1 MKAKIFANLEA
12 ENLAVISFDDFYC
25 QQIALNL
32 STKSEVLFV
41 SSTPSIENGVV
52 IEESGFSIVK
62 DTEVVRQVDLRS
74 APHLRGKHNMQ
85 NAAFAVL
92 LSLKVSGD
100 FDGLLKG
107 LISFPGL
114 DHRMQQI
121 ATLTR
126 SSEAQNLE
134 RRLLFVNDSKATNAE
149 ASEQA
154 LKSFNEIYWIAG
166 GVAKE
171 GGINGLASHMQGVRH
186 ACLIGEAAQ
195 EFSKTLDEVG
205 VSYDVCV
212 DMERAVKKAVEVAL
226 GNRASG
232 TDTDTDTDTGSEA
245 AILLSPAAASFDQY
259 PNFEIRG
266 DAFKDIVRSIDGVS
280 MSETLA

>member
-1 MKAKIFANLEA
+1 M
-12 ENLAVISFDDFYC
+12 SF
-25 QQIALNL
+25 
-32 STKSEVLFV
+32 
-41 SSTPSIENGVV
+41 
-52 IEESGFSIVK
+52 
-62 DTEVVRQVDLRS
+62 
-74 APHLRGKHNMQ
+74 
-85 NAAFAVL
+85 L
-92 LSLKVSGD
+92 L
-100 FDGLLKG
+100 
-107 LISFPGL
+107 
-114 DHRMQQI
+114 
-121 ATLTR
+121 

-166 GVAKE
+166 GVAEE
-171 GGINGLASHMQGVRH
+171 GGINRLASHMQGVRH
-186 ACLIGEAAQ
+186 AFLIGEAAQ

-212 DMERAVKKAVEVAL
+212 DLERAVKKAVEVAL
-226 GNRASG
+226 GNGTSG
-232 TDTDTDTDTGSEA
+232 TDTTGTGTGSEA

-280 MSETLA
+280 MSETLV